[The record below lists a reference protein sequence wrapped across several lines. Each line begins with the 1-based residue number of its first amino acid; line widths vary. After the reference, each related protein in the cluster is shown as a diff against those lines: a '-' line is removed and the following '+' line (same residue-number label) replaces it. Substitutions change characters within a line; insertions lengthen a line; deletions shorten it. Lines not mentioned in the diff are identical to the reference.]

1 MAPEL
6 PWVLEVEPLGMEP
19 VLAWVATEL
28 LRSPPLP
35 PEELVLVLPDE
46 VALPQTGLVG
56 VADHMVAPLETPQLV
71 QQLEGVGE
79 AASERPEPSE
89 ELQLVQLEEVGGV
102 EALAP

>member
-6 PWVLEVEPLGMEP
+6 PWVLEVEPQGMEL

-35 PEELVLVLPDE
+35 PEEPVLVLPDE
-46 VALPQTGLVG
+46 VVPPQTGLVG
-56 VADHMVAPLETPQLV
+56 VADHTMAPLETPRLV
-71 QQLEGVGE
+71 QVVGVGE

-89 ELQLVQLEEVGGV
+89 ELQLVQLGGVGGV
-102 EALAP
+102 EALDP

>member
-35 PEELVLVLPDE
+35 
-46 VALPQTGLVG
+46 
-56 VADHMVAPLETPQLV
+56 LETPQLV
-71 QQLEGVGE
+71 QRLEGVAE
-79 AASERPEPSE
+79 AESERPEPSE
-89 ELQLVQLEEVGGV
+89 EPGLVQPGEVGGV
-102 EALAP
+102 EALDP